1 MIATDVEERLS
12 EAAKERQKELAG
24 TRPNLNPDLV
34 EEIPQGDRGKSR
46 DQAAEIT
53 GTNENDKLTM
63 FRNLV

>member
-12 EAAKERQKELAG
+12 EAAKERMQAG
-24 TRPNLNPDLV
+24 GRVTTKQGV
-34 EEIPQGDRGKSR
+34 EEIPYPAEDKGKAR